1 MILTS
6 PPYDNIEGSGYS
18 KMQKDVLF
26 LKLYSEFLNNI
37 LIELYRILKPSGQF
51 YLNLKHSTINKKL
64 KTCHWVEFLDGFS
77 RFYLKS
83 YIIWKYAG
91 SFDSSFKR
99 FHLDYEVIYHLAKSD
114 DFEINI
120 GENER
125 DPLTSVWYI
134 PHNIKER
141 IHPVQMP
148 EQVAERIIKRGSKK
162 NDLVLDPFAG
172 SGTSLVVAKKC
183 NRNYIGIEINPLHHK
198 NILNRLNG
206 ILS

>member
-183 NRNYIGIEINPLHHK
+183 NRNYVGIEINPLHYK

>member
-1 MILTS
+1 
-6 PPYDNIEGSGYS
+6 
-18 KMQKDVLF
+18 MQKDVLF